1 MYIVLEDN
9 CKIYYEQIDSG
20 QRDTL
25 VFLHG
30 NMEDS
35 SYFRKQK
42 EYFNKRYNL
51 IFIDTRGHGYSEFG
65 NKEQKYD
72 LRLLAKDLQEVLE
85 RLKIASYVLIGFSDG
100 ANIAMEFA
108 VVHSGKRLKG
118 IILVGGNLR
127 PWGLKLKVYLE
138 VLKLYFM
145 SLREVEKR
153 KITALMLKS
162 ADISYKDL
170 NKIIAPALVLVGEY
184 DMIRYQETKK
194 ISNNLLNSCLMIIK
208 SGNHFVLYEKSSEAN
223 SLIEDYLNDILIEKE
238 E

>member
-35 SYFRKQK
+35 SYFRRQK
-42 EYFNKRYNL
+42 EYFSKRYNL
-51 IFIDTRGHGYSEFG
+51 IFIDTRGHGCSEFG

-72 LRLLAKDLQEVLE
+72 LRLLAKDLQEVLL
-85 RLKIASYVLIGFSDG
+85 RLKITSYVLIGFSDG

-108 VVHSGKRLKG
+108 VVHPGKRLKG
-118 IILVGGNLR
+118 IVLVGGNLK

-153 KITALMLKS
+153 KIIALMLKS

-170 NKIIAPALVLVGEY
+170 NKI
-184 DMIRYQETKK
+184 K
-194 ISNNLLNSCLMIIK
+194 IL
-208 SGNHFVLYEKSSEAN
+208 E
-223 SLIEDYLNDILIEKE
+223 
-238 E
+238 